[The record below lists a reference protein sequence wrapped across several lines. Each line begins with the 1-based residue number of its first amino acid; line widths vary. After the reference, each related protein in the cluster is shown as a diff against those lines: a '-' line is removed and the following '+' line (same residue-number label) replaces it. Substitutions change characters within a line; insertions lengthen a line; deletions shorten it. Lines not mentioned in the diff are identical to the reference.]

1 MVLRGRS
8 KYINR
13 LDMPS
18 TTSLKRKAP
27 STANGQKK
35 VSEEFERSNYYLTL
49 QSASKR
55 PAIVEEASN
64 SDEDSLDGDDQPGDA
79 DAAAAALWND
89 PMIDLPGSPASSED
103 EDEDEREAELDVE
116 DEDEEDTMPEAGPSQ
131 PRKKS
136 LYAPPTLEELDT
148 LRSKEASGGTTLSLQ
163 VDALLGSTLL
173 PVTPSPQLK
182 TILSSIHSHLLSLP
196 SLPSVSPR
204 KAVARLKGVT
214 IPFPG
219 PDEFNPL
226 NQGDEVKWGLG
237 WGKPEEILV
246 GGSWGVCGGYKKGK
260 GAAGGVD
267 LVAIM
272 PEVSTSL
279 STNLNESVD

>member
-1 MVLRGRS
+1 M
-8 KYINR
+8 
-13 LDMPS
+13 
-18 TTSLKRKAP
+18 
-27 STANGQKK
+27 
-35 VSEEFERSNYYLTL
+35 RSNCYLTL

-55 PAIVEEASN
+55 PAVVEEASN

-103 EDEDEREAELDVE
+103 EDEIEGEAEGETESDFG
-116 DEDEEDTMPEAGPSQ
+116 DEEDTMPEAGPSQ

-148 LRSKEASGGTTLSLQ
+148 LRSNEASGGTNLSLQ
-163 VDALLGSTLL
+163 VDALLESTLL
-173 PVTPSPQLK
+173 SVAPSPQLK

-226 NQGDEVKWGLG
+226 NQDDEVKWVLG
-237 WGKPEEILV
+237 WDKPEEILV

-267 LVAIM
+267 LVVIM

-279 STNLNESVD
+279 STDLNESVD